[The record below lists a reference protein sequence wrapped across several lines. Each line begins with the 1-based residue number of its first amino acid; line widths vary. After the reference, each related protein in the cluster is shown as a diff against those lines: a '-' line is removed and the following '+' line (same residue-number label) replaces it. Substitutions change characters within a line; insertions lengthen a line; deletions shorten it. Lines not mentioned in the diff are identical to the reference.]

1 MIVPPIPSTI
11 LLLYE
16 EKDMNHETTA
26 RINHRSGYN
35 CAQSVTAAFADEM
48 HLSPIAASKSAPKP
62 RSAGGKCGAYLAGLA
77 LLNELKPEAASVF
90 ADKFLAENGSTEC
103 KVLRGRCNDMV
114 GCAARL
120 VEELMKE

>member
-16 EKDMNHETTA
+16 EKDMNQETTA

-35 CAQSVTAAFADEM
+35 CAQAVTVAFAEELR
-48 HLSPIAASKSAPKP
+48 LSPITASKTAPKP
-62 RSAGGKCGAYLAGLA
+62 RSAGGKCGAYLAGLQ
-77 LLNELKPEAASVF
+77 LLNELNREASGVF
-90 ADKFLAENGSTEC
+90 AERFEKENGSTEC

-120 VEELMKE
+120 VEELIE